1 MSLEILNG
9 SGGLRAVKV
18 LSNGKRRFDPVEKD
32 RLIDA
37 ALRPG
42 VSVAHLALAHG
53 VNANQ
58 LRNWMKLRRDRQAQG
73 ALTVAAGEEGSAFVP
88 VVSASPIA
96 RQVATPARPSSG
108 MRLIATLSNGGR
120 LEIEDVDFAPL
131 WRRRSSASRSP
142 TPALKALRSKR
153 VMTRRS
159 WGRWAKTRRSAFASR

>member
-1 MSLEILNG
+1 MTSDILNG

-73 ALTVAAGEEGSAFVP
+73 ALTVAAGEEASAFVP

-108 MRLIATLSNGGR
+108 MRLIATLSNGVR
-120 LEIEDVDFAPL
+120 LELEDVDERAL
-131 WRRRSSASRSP
+131 CAMIEVLGRCNV
-142 TPALKALRSKR
+142 PA
-153 VMTRRS
+153 
-159 WGRWAKTRRSAFASR
+159 G

>member
-18 LSNGKRRFDPVEKD
+18 LFNGKRRFDPVEKD

-73 ALTVAAGEEGSAFVP
+73 ALTVAAGEE
-88 VVSASPIA
+88 
-96 RQVATPARPSSG
+96 RP
-108 MRLIATLSNGGR
+108 
-120 LEIEDVDFAPL
+120 
-131 WRRRSSASRSP
+131 
-142 TPALKALRSKR
+142 
-153 VMTRRS
+153 TRRGI
-159 WGRWAKTRRSAFASR
+159 GRKGSTRAH